1 MKPSP
6 HTSHSITPNLD
17 VWAGIAWIAA
27 AAILVSSLPI
37 LLSSELAYSPA
48 NNDAL
53 RGEAGLWSEF
63 GRND

>member
-1 MKPSP
+1 MKSNQ
-6 HTSHSITPNLD
+6 HTSHPITSNLD

-27 AAILVSSLPI
+27 AAIFVSSLPI
-37 LLSSELAYSPA
+37 LFSSELAYSPA

-53 RGEAGLWSEF
+53 LGEAGLWGEF